1 MQKYWTV
8 FFCIFFLTS
17 KLLKYPLVFPSIR
30 SSPNE
35 FFDMVSCKIIEFIQN
50 FLKWRNFIFFLLFM
64 LRNYLLAFPS
74 ATDLLRLFLL
84 ILPWFMVLLLD
95 DGDIVAITAFGC
107 CGESKAADV
116 PVNWVTLIVFPCW
129 ACCGFEAVGEKK

>member
-1 MQKYWTV
+1 
-8 FFCIFFLTS
+8 
-17 KLLKYPLVFPSIR
+17 
-30 SSPNE
+30 
-35 FFDMVSCKIIEFIQN
+35 
-50 FLKWRNFIFFLLFM
+50 M

-116 PVNWVTLIVFPCW
+116 PVN
-129 ACCGFEAVGEKK
+129 